1 MGMDSRS
8 SSRAEI
14 RVLDLFSGA
23 GGLSAGFGAESSRFK
38 TLRAIEHDTA
48 AAATYAENH
57 DPETVFA
64 GGIEDWLK
72 VGGDARGRRRDR
84 RTAVPGLLRP
94 RQAGATR

>member
-1 MGMDSRS
+1 MVESRS

-23 GGLSAGFGAESSRFK
+23 GGLSAGFGAESTRFK
-38 TLRAIEHDTA
+38 TLRAIEHDQA

-72 VGGDARGRRRDR
+72 SEETPEADVVDR
-84 RTAVPGLLRP
+84 RTAVPGLLRA